1 MSLVFSGALMA
12 IGAALVVVAGIA
24 ARRRIV
30 ARRLR
35 LAAEEVAAQEGR
47 RHKLLNPDWE
57 GYERKSGR
65 RSPAVLRR
73 LYADADL
80 VTAEDLVVTV
90 PDRAESPLAWEIAA
104 FEPVHADRRAQGSE
118 DVPPSAF
125 HFAANWYGDPY
136 FVLLGERPD
145 GDGRVYVRFRE
156 AEEPELVAQSLAEF
170 LSWPRHR
177 AAAGERLG

>member
-1 MSLVFSGALMA
+1 MNLVFSGALMA
-12 IGAALVVVAGIA
+12 IGAALVAFAGIA

-30 ARRLR
+30 ARRVR
-35 LAAEEVAAQEGR
+35 LAAEEVAAQESR
-47 RHKLLNPDWE
+47 RLRLLSPDWD

-65 RSPAVLRR
+65 RVPPVLRR

-90 PDRAESPLAWEIAA
+90 PDRGESPLAWEIAS
-104 FEPVHADRRAQGSE
+104 FEPVHAERRAQGGE
-118 DVPPSAF
+118 DVPASAF

-136 FVLLGERPD
+136 YVLLGERPD
-145 GDGRVYVRFRE
+145 GDGRVFVRFRE
-156 AEEPELVAQSLAEF
+156 AEEPELVAPCLAEF

-177 AAAGERLG
+177 AAAAEREV